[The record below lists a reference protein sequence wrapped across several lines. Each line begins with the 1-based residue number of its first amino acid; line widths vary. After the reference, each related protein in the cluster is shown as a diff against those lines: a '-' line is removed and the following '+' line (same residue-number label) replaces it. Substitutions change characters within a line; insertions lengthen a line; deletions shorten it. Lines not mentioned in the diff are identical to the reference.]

1 MAQIIDIT
9 SEALQATIRRL
20 LPSQRGFGEDL
31 QAQNV
36 IVPVIDLTP
45 TAEGSSLP
53 LELTNAAAFGSN
65 TFVNVENN
73 TVVGPNS
80 AGFWRCIGT
89 CTAFS
94 ATTGQA
100 TSEVK
105 LNDGSTHKTLFSLS
119 IQGSG
124 TPAFVSEAFDLIVF
138 LRSGDSVDITSSAS
152 RNVVRMSYR
161 QIADV
166 NGNLLNP
173 NGFTPQ

>member
-1 MAQIIDIT
+1 MAQIINIT

-20 LPSQRGFGEDL
+20 LPSQQGFGEDL

-36 IVPVIDLTP
+36 VVPIIDLTP

-53 LELTNAAAFGSN
+53 LELTNAAAFASN
-65 TFVNVENN
+65 TFVNTENS
-73 TVVGPNS
+73 TATGPNS
-80 AGFWRCIGT
+80 AGFWRCQGT
-89 CTAFS
+89 CTVFS
-94 ATTGQA
+94 ETTGQV

-105 LNDGSTHKTLFSLS
+105 LNDGSTHKNLFSLS

-124 TPAFVSEAFDLIVF
+124 TPAFATESFDLIVF
-138 LRSGDSVDITSSAS
+138 LRSGDSVDISSSAS

-166 NGNLLNP
+166 NGNLINP
-173 NGFTPQ
+173 SGFTPQ